1 MTRMNQFLKRLLIF
15 SVPIVL
21 VATGCAENKIPRS
34 STKPTPPP
42 LASQIPT
49 FDPIN
54 QPASQPVESKMPFI
68 ITTDLTPLQQ
78 AIKAAVPEVITN
90 AKHRM
95 AGDGRFD
102 FVRDGEPQ
110 VSIQDGLVAI
120 RANYRGDNQ
129 SSALAQACR
138 PEQYRG
144 VLNGNGQLKTKQQD
158 DLIVFQLDPSQVN
171 FDVTSPIDSACTPS
185 FMPAKEQL
193 PQTFEIV
200 AVQQDLAEAVSPETF
215 SIPLNQ
221 VWQDLSKPVSVPV
234 SSLNTHL
241 CLYGQPSELSI
252 APPRGTMQQTT
263 IHGVARQ
270 LPIAAYEAQCQTT
283 ASAKPIKIATTTTEA
298 PAATSPQQRP
308 YKVLAAVPV
317 PYATLNQ
324 ELQSRL
330 FHKSITLDQNRDPA
344 MIERVT
350 ASDANGRVLMAVE
363 TTGGLDGTIY
373 YWGTPQFQDG
383 GKSIRIPDLQM
394 ANESKRAL
402 DSMQMGSWQM
412 VDRQLRD
419 RLRDAAIID
428 ISNRVERMKTALS
441 GQHHAGDLN
450 MDMLMA
456 QQQPDQVRT
465 TKDGLIAS
473 YFLEGT
479 ATASGRVPVTNAT
492 SGSPLTRKD
501 RRTDRPQEAGAILAP
516 ADRGVTPPSDR
527 RTIAPSDRESIS
539 PYER

>member
-1 MTRMNQFLKRLLIF
+1 MTRMNQFLNRMLVW

-21 VATGCAENKIPRS
+21 MTTACAENKIPRS
-34 STKPTPPP
+34 STKPSPPP
-42 LASQIPT
+42 LASAIPS
-49 FDPIN
+49 FDPIR
-54 QPASQPVESKMPFI
+54 QPVSQPVESKMPFI

-90 AKHRM
+90 AKHRR
-95 AGDGRFD
+95 AGDGGFD

-158 DLIVFQLDPSQVN
+158 DVLVFQFDPSQVN

-200 AVQQDLAEAVSPETF
+200 AVQQDLADAVSPDTF
-215 SIPLNQ
+215 SVPLNQ

-241 CLYGQPSELSI
+241 CLYSQPSELSM

-270 LPIAAYEAQCQTT
+270 VPTAAYETQCQTP
-283 ASAKPIKIATTTTEA
+283 SIKPIKIATTPTGA
-298 PAATSPQQRP
+298 PAVTSSQERP

-330 FHKSITLDQNRDPA
+330 FHKSIALDQNRDSA
-344 MIERVT
+344 LIERVA
-350 ASDANGRVLMAVE
+350 ASDANGRVLIAVE
-363 TTGGLDGTIY
+363 TTGGLDGTLY

-419 RLRDAAIID
+419 RLRDAAVINIT
-428 ISNRVERMKTALS
+428 NRVERMKTALS

-456 QQQPDQVRT
+456 RQQPDQVRT

-479 ATASGRVPVTNAT
+479 ATASGRVPVANIT

-501 RRTDRPQEAGAILAP
+501 RRTDRPHEAGGILAP
-516 ADRGVTPPSDR
+516 ADRGTTAPSDQPR
-527 RTIAPSDRESIS
+527 IVPSDRETIS

>member
-1 MTRMNQFLKRLLIF
+1 MRFTEQFLKRLLVL
-15 SVPIVL
+15 SVPIML
-21 VATGCAENKIPRS
+21 TATGCAENKIPRS
-34 STKPTPPP
+34 YSKPTPPP
-42 LASQIPT
+42 LVSATPT
-49 FDPIN
+49 FDPLK
-54 QPASQPVESKMPFI
+54 QPVSQPVESKMPFI

-78 AIKAAVPEVITN
+78 AIKSAVPEVITN
-90 AKHRM
+90 AKHRTT
-95 AGDGRFD
+95 GDGRFD

-120 RANYRGDNQ
+120 RANYRGDNRA
-129 SSALAQACR
+129 SALAQACR

-144 VLNGNGQLKTKQQD
+144 VLNGSGQLKTQQQD
-158 DLIVFQLDPSQVN
+158 DLLVFQFDPSQVN
-171 FDVTSPIDSACTPS
+171 FDVTSPIDSTCTPS

-200 AVQQDLAEAVSPETF
+200 AVQQDLADAVSPDTF
-215 SIPLNQ
+215 SIPLSR

-241 CLYGQPSELSI
+241 CLYGQPSELSLG
-252 APPRGTMQQTT
+252 PPRGIMQQTT

-270 LPIAAYEAQCQTT
+270 MATAAYEPQCQTT
-283 ASAKPIKIATTTTEA
+283 SVKPIKIATTTTEA
-298 PAATSPQQRP
+298 PTATSPQQRP
-308 YKVLAAVPV
+308 FKVLAAVPV
-317 PYATLNQ
+317 PYAILNQ

-330 FHKSITLDQNRDPA
+330 FHKPITLDQNRESA

-373 YWGTPQFQDG
+373 YWGTPQFQDA

-402 DSMQMGSWQM
+402 DSMQMGSWQL
-412 VDRQLRD
+412 VDRQLRE
-419 RLRDAAIID
+419 RLRDAATID
-428 ISNRVERMKTALS
+428 IANRVDRMKTALS

-456 QQQPDQVRT
+456 RQQPDQIRT
-465 TKDGLIAS
+465 TKDGLVAS

-479 ATASGRVPVTNAT
+479 ATATGRVPVNNTMD
-492 SGSPLTRKD
+492 GSPLTRKE
-501 RRTDRPQEAGAILAP
+501 RRSDRPQEAGGVLAP
-516 ADRGVTPPSDR
+516 DTRGITSPTDRQV
-527 RTIAPSDRESIS
+527 IVPSDRETLS

>member
-1 MTRMNQFLKRLLIF
+1 MTRMNQLLKRILVL
-15 SVPIVL
+15 SVPIAL
-21 VATGCAENKIPRS
+21 VTTGCAENKIPRS

-42 LASQIPT
+42 LASAIPT
-49 FDPIN
+49 FDPIR
-54 QPASQPVESKMPFI
+54 QPVSQPVESKMPFI

-90 AKHRM
+90 AKHRR

-158 DLIVFQLDPSQVN
+158 DLLVFQLDPSQVN

-200 AVQQDLAEAVSPETF
+200 AVQQDLADAVSPETF

-252 APPRGTMQQTT
+252 GPPRGTMQQTM

-270 LPIAAYEAQCQTT
+270 VPTAAYEAQCQTT
-283 ASAKPIKIATTTTEA
+283 SAKPVKIATTPTEV
-298 PAATSPQQRP
+298 PAVTSPQERP
-308 YKVLAAVPV
+308 YKILAAVPV
-317 PYATLNQ
+317 PYAILNQ

-330 FHKSITLDQNRDPA
+330 FHKSITLDQNRDA
-344 MIERVT
+344 ALIERVT

-363 TTGGLDGTIY
+363 TTGGLDGTLY

-419 RLRDAAIID
+419 RLRDAAVID
-428 ISNRVERMKTALS
+428 ISNRLERMKTALS

-456 QQQPDQVRT
+456 RQQPDQVRT

-479 ATASGRVPVTNAT
+479 ATATGRVPVTNAT
-492 SGSPLTRKD
+492 STSPLTRKD
-501 RRTDRPQEAGAILAP
+501 RRPDRAHESGGILAP
-516 ADRGVTPPSDR
+516 ADRGATSPSDQ
-527 RTIAPSDRESIS
+527 RTIVPPDRETIS

>member
-1 MTRMNQFLKRLLIF
+1 
-15 SVPIVL
+15 
-21 VATGCAENKIPRS
+21 
-34 STKPTPPP
+34 
-42 LASQIPT
+42 
-49 FDPIN
+49 
-54 QPASQPVESKMPFI
+54 MPFI

-78 AIKAAVPEVITN
+78 AIKAAIPEVITN
-90 AKHRM
+90 AKHRR
-95 AGDGRFD
+95 AGDGSFD

-158 DLIVFQLDPSQVN
+158 DVLVFQFDPSQVN

-200 AVQQDLAEAVSPETF
+200 AVQQDLADAVSPETF

-241 CLYGQPSELSI
+241 CLYGQPSELSM

-270 LPIAAYEAQCQTT
+270 APTAAYETQCQTP
-283 ASAKPIKIATTTTEA
+283 SAKPIKIATTPTEA
-298 PAATSPQQRP
+298 PAVTSSQERP

-317 PYATLNQ
+317 PYAILNQ

-330 FHKSITLDQNRDPA
+330 FHKSIALDQNRDSA
-344 MIERVT
+344 LIERVA
-350 ASDANGRVLMAVE
+350 ASDANGRVLIAVE
-363 TTGGLDGTIY
+363 TTGGLDGTLY

-419 RLRDAAIID
+419 RLRDAAVID
-428 ISNRVERMKTALS
+428 ITNRVERMKTALS

-456 QQQPDQVRT
+456 RQQPDQVRT

-479 ATASGRVPVTNAT
+479 ATASGRVPVANTT

-501 RRTDRPQEAGAILAP
+501 RRTDRPHEAGGTLAP
-516 ADRGVTPPSDR
+516 ADRGMTAPSDQPRIVPSDR
-527 RTIAPSDRESIS
+527 GTIS